1 MSLAYA
7 SQILNR
13 KFGFCQSKAKS
24 NYIWTDADGYAWY
37 QNVVSNGGVI
47 TNSNQA
53 RFDAAF
59 QSLKSTNAQDGNS
72 LWSHINQGYWF
83 IGQQS
88 FSNGLF
94 VPFYDATGSGGR
106 GAITSSV
113 ATNNYFTSSSYTKN
127 AGLAGDGSTTYID
140 TGIANNNTSIWAP
153 ATSPYRHGYVYLKGV
168 SNKQNL
174 PINPFGMSS
183 ISQRTFSLQISTVNS
198 GYSVT
203 GKVYV
208 DSAAGGTVFTP
219 NSIAVDGGW
228 GVPNINGRSVCSI
241 SIGTNSSFQVA
252 AGTPTNSSLVS
263 GNILIGQA
271 AGSFSQAN
279 IIASTFGS
287 ALTSTD
293 FASIDGIVNTLV
305 ASLT

>member
-7 SQILNR
+7 SQILGR
-13 KFGFCQSKAKS
+13 KFGVYNKPAKS
-24 NYIWTDADGYAWY
+24 GYTWTDADGYAWY
-37 QNVVSNGGVI
+37 QNVVTNGGTI
-47 TNSNQA
+47 TKANQA
-53 RFDAAF
+53 KFDTAF

-88 FSNGLF
+88 LTNGLF
-94 VPFYDATGSGGR
+94 VPFYNTNTGSGLQP
-106 GAITSSV
+106 INTSV
-113 ATNNYFTSSSYTKN
+113 ATNNNFSSYTKTG
-127 AGLAGDGSTTYID
+127 GLVGDGSSTYID
-140 TGIANNNTSIWAP
+140 TGINNNNTSVWAP
-153 ATSPYRHGYVYLKGV
+153 ATSPYRHGYVYLNGTGA
-168 SNKQNL
+168 QNF

-183 ISQRTFSLQISTVNS
+183 TSQRTFSLQASSFSNS
-198 GYSVT
+198 LLIT
-203 GKVYV
+203 GRVYV
-208 DSAAGGTVFTP
+208 DSASGGTIFTTT
-219 NSIAVDGGW
+219 NAGYDGGW
-228 GVPNINGRSVCSI
+228 GIPNINGRSTCRI
-241 SIGTNSSFQVA
+241 AMGTNQYWTVA
-252 AGTPTNSSLVS
+252 AGIPLNSSLVS

-305 ASLT
+305 AALT